1 MNYDF
6 NDINKYLRE
15 GGSPEDIAKAF
26 ADSLNEAIEIN
37 SRTEKLNEKASKVC
51 NDWQEYADLYFITH
65 RVPSG
70 FVVSDFYLKRE
81 ELEKIMDAL
90 VEMAPWIREAMDG
103 VETVKKC
110 NCEKTPDKDQSFE
123 KTMESFLHDLGL

>member
-6 NDINKYLRE
+6 NNINKYLRE
-15 GGSPEDIAKAF
+15 GGNPEDIARAF
-26 ADSLNEAIEIN
+26 ADSLNKAIEIN
-37 SRTEKLNEKASKVC
+37 SQAEKLSEKASQIC
-51 NDWQEYADLYFITH
+51 DDWQEYADLYFITH

-90 VEMAPWIREAMDG
+90 VEMAPWIREAMDS

-110 NCEKTPDKDQSFE
+110 NYKKTPNKEQSFE
-123 KTMESFLHDLGL
+123 EVVGSFLQDLGL